1 MALVRGQEYWFIT
14 DTEFNA
20 LLRLSTANP
29 DHDIF
34 DDVYTAFIGNSVTV
48 NNHTYYYASVSSLSL
63 EDDEL
68 GELYEEDITL
78 DLQLFLSMATLHL
91 SAT

>member
-48 NNHTYYYASVSSLSL
+48 NNHTYYYAPVSSLSL

-91 SAT
+91 SQT